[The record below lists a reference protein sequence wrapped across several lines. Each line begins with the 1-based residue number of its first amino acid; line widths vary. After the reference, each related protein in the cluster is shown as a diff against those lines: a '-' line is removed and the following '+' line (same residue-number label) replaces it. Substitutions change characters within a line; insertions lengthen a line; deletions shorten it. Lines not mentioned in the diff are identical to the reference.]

1 MGVVLPS
8 TEGWSSCIE
17 YQFIFGHYELRIFS
31 LIQIFPEANMNE
43 ESDYPEDF
51 LYRRERLPSIVV
63 EPTEHSE
70 HESGEL
76 CCPPRCQINKN
87 VEEDEEED
95 SHTDHTEDSVDGE
108 QQEHTEEG

>member
-1 MGVVLPS
+1 RQTS
-8 TEGWSSCIE
+8 TVTFTPTDNLESSVI
-17 YQFIFGHYELRIFS
+17 LT
-31 LIQIFPEANMNE
+31 NMNE

-95 SHTDHTEDSVDGE
+95 KIFCDSLNSHNFVCLLT
-108 QQEHTEEG
+108 

>member
-1 MGVVLPS
+1 MTGVLFC
-8 TEGWSSCIE
+8 TE
-17 YQFIFGHYELRIFS
+17 YQFSFGHYELRISS

-108 QQEHTEEG
+108 QQEHIEEG